1 MRLLTKEQRNQ
12 SRDYQFTALTNSG
25 YIRTDYK
32 DRVFFHHPNELIL
45 KAFKGNAANHYHFV
59 RYRTIERLMEDMERQ
74 KGNAD
79 MNEKWKAEQKERNKG
94 HKSSHAAAAQQI
106 REKLKAAFP
115 DVKFS
120 VTSDSYSGGNSV
132 HVEWTDG
139 PNTSMVEEISGAY
152 QYGSFDGMTDM
163 YNNTNDRDDIPQV
176 KYVQERREMSVA
188 TREFITSQLTVRWGD
203 QLQPYEIERRT
214 YQIFTQ
220 AAIPVGATLKAV
232 EIIDGDEVLTFEPKE
247 SPIETIERPA
257 APTLQEGQTIAVIKY
272 SDKSIA
278 VTGEGTREIKEQLKA
293 LGGKF
298 NFRLTCGAGWIF
310 PATKQQQV
318 IELLKEIKQGQETIK
333 EELREEVKQCM
344 NFFEETDLQIYGQV
358 QPCTMQIIKVQKGE
372 TANV

>member
-32 DRVFFHHPNELIL
+32 DRVFFHHPAELIL

-59 RYRTIERLMEDMERQ
+59 RYHTIERLMEDMERQ

-79 MNEKWKAEQKERNKG
+79 MSEKWKAEQKERNKG
-94 HKSSHAAAAQQI
+94 RKSSHAAAAQQI

-115 DVKFS
+115 EVKFS

-132 HVEWTDG
+132 HVEWKDG
-139 PNTSMVEEISGAY
+139 PTTSMVEDISGAY

-176 KYVQERREMSVA
+176 KYVQEQRTMSD
-188 TREFITSQLTVRWGD
+188 TTKQFIETELKRIWGD
-203 QLQPYEIERRT
+203 RLQRYEIERRA
-214 YQIFTQ
+214 YQIF
-220 AAIPVGATLKAV
+220 ARSAIPVGATLKAV
-232 EIIDGDEVLTFEPKE
+232 EIIDGDEVLTFERVEIE
-247 SPIETIERPA
+247 STERPTPPA
-257 APTLQEGQTIAVIKY
+257 LKEGQTIAVMKY
-272 SDKSIA
+272 SDKSIV

-298 NFRLTCGAGWIF
+298 NFRLSCGAGWIF

-318 IELLKEIKQGQETIK
+318 IDLLKEIKQAQETIK
-333 EELREEVKQCM
+333 EELREEVEQ
-344 NFFEETDLQIYGQV
+344 TDLQIYGQL
-358 QPCTMQIIKVQKGE
+358 QPCTMQIIKVQNTAAQTIQTIGG

>member
-12 SRDYQFTALTNSG
+12 SRNYQFTALVNSG

-32 DRVFFHHPNELIL
+32 DRIFFHHPQELIL
-45 KAFKGNAANHYHFV
+45 KAFKGSAANHYHYV
-59 RYRTIERLMEDMERQ
+59 KYRTIERLMEDMERQ

-120 VTSDSYSGGNSV
+120 VTSESYSGGNSV

-139 PNTSMVEEISGAY
+139 PTTSMVENISGAY
-152 QYGSFDGMTDM
+152 QYGHFDGMTDS
-163 YNNTNDRDDIPQV
+163 YDYSNSRDDIPQV
-176 KYVQERREMSVA
+176 KYVQERRTMSDK
-188 TREFITSQLTVRWGD
+188 TREFITNQLTARWGD
-203 QLQPYEIERRT
+203 QLQQYEIERRA
-214 YQIFTQ
+214 YQIF
-220 AAIPVGATLKAV
+220 AAATIPAGATLKAV

-257 APTLQEGQTIAVIKY
+257 APTLKEGQTIAVIKY

-278 VTGEGTREIKEQLKA
+278 VIGEGTREIKEQLKA

-298 NFRLTCGAGWIF
+298 NFRLSCGAGWIF
-310 PATKQQQV
+310 PITNQQQV
-318 IELLKEIKQGQETIK
+318 IDLLKEIKQAQETIK
-333 EELREEVKQCM
+333 DRLREEVKQCM
-344 NFFEETDLQIYGQV
+344 NFFEETDLQIYGQL
-358 QPCTMQIIKVQKGE
+358 QPCTMQIVKIQKGE
-372 TANV
+372 AANV

>member
-12 SRDYQFTALTNSG
+12 SRDYQFTALVNSG

-59 RYRTIERLMEDMERQ
+59 RYRTIERLMEDMDTHKANTDRFEV
-74 KGNAD
+74 
-79 MNEKWKAEQKERNKG
+79 WKAEQKERNKG
-94 HKSSHAAAAQQI
+94 HKSSHAHAAQQI

-120 VTSDSYSGGNSV
+120 VTSNSYSGGNSV

-139 PNTSMVEEISGAY
+139 PTTSMVENISGAY
-152 QYGSFDGMTDM
+152 QYGHFDGMTDS
-163 YNNTNDRDDIPQV
+163 YDYSNSRDDIPQV
-176 KYVQERREMSVA
+176 KYVQERRTMSDK
-188 TREFITSQLTVRWGD
+188 TREFITNQLTARWGD
-203 QLQPYEIERRT
+203 QLQQYEIERRA
-214 YQIFTQ
+214 YQIF
-220 AAIPVGATLKAV
+220 AAATIPAGATLKAV

-257 APTLQEGQTIAVIKY
+257 APTLKEGQTIAVIKY

-278 VTGEGTREIKEQLKA
+278 VIGEGTREIKEQLKA

-298 NFRLTCGAGWIF
+298 NFRLSCGAGWIF
-310 PATKQQQV
+310 PITNQQQV
-318 IELLKEIKQGQETIK
+318 IDLLKEIKQAQETIK
-333 EELREEVKQCM
+333 DRLREEVKQCM
-344 NFFEETDLQIYGQV
+344 NFFEETDLQIYGQL
-358 QPCTMQIIKVQKGE
+358 QPCTMQIVKIQKGE
-372 TANV
+372 AANV